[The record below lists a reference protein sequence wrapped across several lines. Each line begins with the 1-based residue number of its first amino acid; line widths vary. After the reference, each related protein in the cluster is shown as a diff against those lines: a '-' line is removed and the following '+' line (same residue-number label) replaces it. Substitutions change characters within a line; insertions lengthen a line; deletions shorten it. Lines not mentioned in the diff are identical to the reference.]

1 MNVLVLDGNEN
12 QAVACTRALARA
24 GHRVSVGA
32 DTSWSKAG
40 WSRACTSSFVYPSP
54 QRDVNGFI
62 ERIAARTAQTSGA
75 LIVPMTERSTLPIS
89 EHRARLISAGAR
101 LVLPPH
107 EVVLRAFDKAETTRL
122 AQAVG
127 LTVPKTTVL
136 DARIASP
143 PSHGMRYP
151 VVLKPRMSEERDGT
165 GVVRTTG
172 APVYARTPT
181 EFADAWSRLRQ
192 RCDGVLVQ
200 EFVEG
205 VGTGYFAIL
214 DHGAIRAEFAHRR
227 LRDVR
232 PTGSGSALRVSI
244 PLEPRMTEGSRLLLS
259 RLRWHGVAMVE
270 FRLRPD
276 GTPVFLEVNGRF
288 WNSLALAIRAGVDFP
303 AMVAD
308 LAEHGSLEGPSPA
321 FQPGV
326 RCRWLLGDVRHL
338 LEVWRGAPDGYPGRF
353 PSRVRTLL
361 EVLRPHR
368 NTWHDNFELR
378 DPWPEVGDWLHFMT
392 RKLPAACRRP
402 LDLTEAQHA

>member
-24 GHRVSVGA
+24 GHCVSVGA

-40 WSRACTSSFVYPSP
+40 WSRACISSFVYPSP
-54 QRDVNGFI
+54 QRDVNAFI
-62 ERIAARTAQTSGA
+62 ERIAAQTAQTSGA
-75 LIVPMTERSTLPIS
+75 LVVPMTERSTLPIS

-127 LTVPKTTVL
+127 LTVPNTAAL

-143 PSHGMRYP
+143 PAHGLRYP

-172 APVYARTPT
+172 APVYARSPT
-181 EFADAWSRLRQ
+181 EFADAWGRLRQ

-259 RLRWHGVAMVE
+259 RLHWHGVAMVE

-288 WNSLALAIRAGVDFP
+288 WNSLALGDSRGRGFPGHGRRPRRARQPGRGRRPPSSLACDVDGSSATSDISSKSGAARPTAIRDDFRRASRP
-303 AMVAD
+303 SWRCCGRTATPGTTISSYAIR
-308 LAEHGSLEGPSPA
+308 GPKSET
-321 FQPGV
+321 G
-326 RCRWLLGDVRHL
+326 CI
-338 LEVWRGAPDGYPGRF
+338 
-353 PSRVRTLL
+353 S
-361 EVLRPHR
+361 
-368 NTWHDNFELR
+368 
-378 DPWPEVGDWLHFMT
+378 
-392 RKLPAACRRP
+392 
-402 LDLTEAQHA
+402 